1 MSIAITEDTKAETY
15 IPKTHPPLPIKNYTF
30 TIFLTPVIA
39 WSLAVLGYIPFN
51 PILAGINGF
60 LFSLVYVGYRAYYWR
75 RSKRKFDEWQ
85 RKASDDS

>member
-1 MSIAITEDTKAETY
+1 MAVAITNETDNETY
-15 IPKTHPPLPIKNYTF
+15 TPKTHPQLPIKNFTF

-39 WSLAVLGYIPFN
+39 WLLAVLGYIQIN

-60 LFSLVYVGYRAYYWR
+60 LFSLVYVGYRVYYWR

-85 RKASDDS
+85 RKASDNS

>member
-1 MSIAITEDTKAETY
+1 MASVITDDADTEMYT
-15 IPKTHPPLPIKNYTF
+15 PKTHPQLPIKNFTF
-30 TIFLTPVIA
+30 TLFLTPVIA
-39 WSLAVLGYIPFN
+39 WSLAVLGYIPFD

-60 LFSLVYVGYRAYYWR
+60 LFSLVYVGYRVYYWR